1 MTTVLVTGGSGFIGS
16 HCIAALLA
24 AGHDVRTTVRQPARE
39 TTLRSTL
46 AVLGVPAT
54 ASIDIALANLD
65 ADAGWAEAVAG
76 CTHVLHVA
84 SPLPLAQPRDP
95 AELITPAR
103 EGTLRVLR
111 AARDAGVSRVV
122 LTSSFAAIG
131 YGHAALPPTYDE
143 TWWTEPNAA
152 ASAYVQSKTL
162 AERAAWDFMAA
173 ARAAGSPME
182 LTTINPVAVLGPVPV
197 AESSA
202 SIELVR
208 RLLAGRVPA
217 CPRIWFGVVDIR
229 DVVDL
234 HLLGMTA
241 PAAAGERFLA
251 AAGPCLSL
259 LDLATILRDALPAF
273 APRLPTRTLPDWLVR
288 LAARIRPDLRPT
300 LPELGRRKDMSHAKA
315 TRLLGWTPRP
325 NRDAI
330 LATADS
336 LLRLGLVKPPS

>member
-1 MTTVLVTGGSGFIGS
+1 
-16 HCIAALLA
+16 
-24 AGHDVRTTVRQPARE
+24 
-39 TTLRSTL
+39 
-46 AVLGVPAT
+46 
-54 ASIDIALANLD
+54 
-65 ADAGWAEAVAG
+65 
-76 CTHVLHVA
+76 
-84 SPLPLAQPRDP
+84 
-95 AELITPAR
+95 
-103 EGTLRVLR
+103 
-111 AARDAGVSRVV
+111 
-122 LTSSFAAIG
+122 
-131 YGHAALPPTYDE
+131 
-143 TWWTEPNAA
+143 
-152 ASAYVQSKTL
+152 
-162 AERAAWDFMAA
+162 
-173 ARAAGSPME
+173 ME
-182 LTTINPVAVLGPVPV
+182 LTTINPVAVLGPVSV